1 MCASAPLVF
10 SLRNFYVGSL
20 ARKSKVKQKGTQ
32 ANLTMEKGKG
42 PSDSQAKKVRLVNE
56 VMGIEELDIEEDEV
70 EEVMEEILSPRSS
83 LKSLQQQSMVR
94 NNFSD
99 WLETIKKS
107 GEKIDT
113 D

>member
-1 MCASAPLVF
+1 M
-10 SLRNFYVGSL
+10 
-20 ARKSKVKQKGTQ
+20 ARKSKVKQKATQ
-32 ANLTMEKGKG
+32 ANLTTEKGKG
-42 PSDSQAKKVRLVNE
+42 PSDSQAKKVRLVDE

-70 EEVMEEILSPRSS
+70 EEAMEKILSPRSS